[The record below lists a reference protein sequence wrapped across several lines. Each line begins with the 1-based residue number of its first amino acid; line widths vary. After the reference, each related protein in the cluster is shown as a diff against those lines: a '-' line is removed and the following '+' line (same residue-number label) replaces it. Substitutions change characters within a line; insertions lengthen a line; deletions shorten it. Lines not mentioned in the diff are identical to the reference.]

1 MKKFLSLVL
10 ALVMTMSLVTVS
22 AGAKDFTDS
31 TKIQYTEAVDV
42 MSAVKVIDG
51 YTDGS
56 FNPSAT
62 LTRGAAAKIICN
74 LILGPTTANALV
86 ADAAPYKDVPTT
98 NVFAGYIAYCQ
109 KEGIVDGYADGTF
122 KPANTLTGYAFMKML
137 LGALGYDAEV
147 EGYSSPNW
155 SINVAKR
162 ALNIGLDDGLVG
174 NFNGV
179 KAVNREEAC
188 LYAFNAL
195 QATMVEYDS
204 KTNISVGGAQVV
216 IAGSKAREVEQGT
229 YDSYKGQPVA
239 KDNTLQFC
247 EKYFKDL
254 KLDEGHDDFGRP
266 ANTWK
271 VKKVEVGTYTNRG
284 DLMGTYTKKVTQG
297 DLYTLIGK
305 DACDDLKSGA
315 STLTV
320 KLNGDLQKTVA
331 VEDFFQKNSSDASG
345 KKLASESKKGRVTE
359 VYMDDDNNVDVV
371 VYDTWVFQAAED
383 YNNKKET
390 IKIVAAGDTD
400 IKLDSN
406 TLELDD
412 FDAIKDLKEDD
423 YILVTATVDGAKYE
437 VQSIEKAE
445 TVTGTVNSYKDGDS
459 VTLGGTS
466 YDYSATTSSTGAQA
480 TQYTVGQNA
489 VLVLDKYGYVIA
501 VDEALV
507 SSNYVFIADIDR
519 IASGLVS
526 SAARADAYYTDGTSE
541 EVVVDKIITGNTTI
555 DTAAAIDNATY
566 MNKWYTYSKTSDGK
580 IILLDIESKYAP
592 AKGTYTGT
600 GSKVE
605 IMYNDQVSFLNNSG
619 TIKKAKANDATIVI
633 TRETDGAS
641 SAYTGVKAIP
651 DVSLTNKADS
661 NDVVTVYTLV
671 NKNTGYTAYTFVD
684 AYDGQHLTD
693 VDVSIVG
700 GDENSAF
707 VYVVKYDG
715 QHYYDANNTYFT
727 YKVLNTETG
736 AEEVVKADS
745 KVISNTG
752 YIFDLYY
759 KARTNS
765 DSEITALPKVPD
777 TGKYFNHSFSGEV
790 TFEDGVLSLG
800 NAVADTYTLAS
811 DAEIVLITRDSKLNK
826 DPDAKYETSLSLS
839 GKGLA
844 NALKGYTVSGTIAG
858 ATTEAGNSKIQTLY
872 VTVTNASAVVAK
884 STDASIKSIEVKGVK
899 ATTSAISGVDYEASV
914 PYTKLSDT
922 SVARMVVTSATGST
936 SKIEWF
942 NTSTN
947 KFQAWDTDAA
957 LKDDIS
963 TGWAGT
969 TFKFRITVTAEDT
982 SVVKS
987 YILQTT
993 AAASEVKPVLTKD
1006 VAAAAITSID
1016 AAGTSAKINLTS
1028 STTCTV
1034 KDLMAAI
1041 TAENATS
1048 VKMMVKGSLGA
1059 WVEATG
1065 AETIN
1070 GTTEGNFKVEVV
1082 SVEGVTYT
1090 WTIDVA

>member
-74 LILGPTTANALV
+74 LILGPTTASALV

-109 KEGIVDGYADGTF
+109 KEGIISGYADGTF
-122 KPANTLTGYAFMKML
+122 KPANSLTGYAFMKML

-147 EGYSSPNW
+147 EGYTGANW

-162 ALNIGLDDGLVG
+162 AINIGLDDGLTG
-174 NFNGV
+174 SFNGV

-188 LYAFNAL
+188 LYAFNTL

-271 VKKVEVGTYTNRG
+271 VKKVEVGTYTNRS
-284 DLMGTYTKKVTQG
+284 DLMGAYTKKVTQG

-305 DACDDLKSGA
+305 DACDDLKSGE

-320 KLNGDLQKTVA
+320 NLNGEPKKVA
-331 VEDFFQKNSSDASG
+331 VDTFFQKNSSDASG
-345 KKLASESKKGRVTE
+345 SGAPAGLKSAKGRVTE

-383 YNNKKET
+383 YNSKKET

-400 IKLDSN
+400 IKLNSN

-445 TVTGTVNSYKDGDS
+445 TVTGTVNSYKDCDS

-466 YDYSATTSSTGAQA
+466 YDYSATTSDAANGVQA
-480 TQYTVGQNA
+480 TKYTVGQNA
-489 VLVLDKYGYVIA
+489 VVVLDKYGYVIA

-507 SSNYVFIADIDR
+507 SSNYVFIGT
-519 IASGLVS
+519 IATKVNGLVAGTAS
-526 SAARADAYYTDGTSE
+526 ADAYYTDGTHE
-541 EVVVDKIITGNTTI
+541 EVVVDKIINGNTTL
-555 DTAAAIDNATY
+555 DTAGKIAVAGN
-566 MNKWYTYSKTSDGK
+566 MNKWYTYSKSSDGK
-580 IILLDIESKYAP
+580 IILLNVESKYNVANAKYAGNGSTDVVIMENDKVAFLTDNDTAP
-592 AKGTYTGT
+592 
-600 GSKVE
+600 
-605 IMYNDQVSFLNNSG
+605 NN
-619 TIKKAKANDATIVI
+619 IKNAKANDATIVV

-641 SAYTGVKAIP
+641 SVYTGVKSVP
-651 DVSLTNKADS
+651 DVKLTKTATSSDKVN
-661 NDVVTVYTLV
+661 VYTLV

-684 AYDGQHLTD
+684 TYNLDDT
-693 VDVSIVG
+693 DVSIVG

-715 QHYYDANNTYFT
+715 QYYYNNNDTYYT

-736 AEEVVKADS
+736 AEEAVKFDS
-745 KVISNTG
+745 NFVGTG
-752 YIFDLYY
+752 DIFGLYY

-765 DSEITALPKVPD
+765 DSEITSMPSVPNS
-777 TGKYFNHSFSGEV
+777 GKYFNTTFSGTV

-800 NAVADTYTLAS
+800 STPYTLAS
-811 DAEIVLITRDSKLNK
+811 DAEIVLVTLKASGLNK
-826 DPDAKYETSLSLS
+826 DPDAKYEVSTALS

-844 NALKGYTVSGTIAG
+844 NALKGYTVTNAKIAG

-872 VTVTNASAVVAK
+872 VTVGSTAAVVAK
-884 STDASIKSIEVKGVK
+884 SDDASIKSIKVKGVEATLK
-899 ATTSAISGVDYEASV
+899 NGKYEVTLPASVAADTTTTKVATKTTDVAATVTYTVNNTDWTANANGTAAFGSNATITIKVVAEDKTTSKT
-914 PYTKLSDT
+914 YTLN
-922 SVARMVVTSATGST
+922 VT
-936 SKIEWF
+936 I
-942 NTSTN
+942 
-947 KFQAWDTDAA
+947 
-957 LKDDIS
+957 
-963 TGWAGT
+963 
-969 TFKFRITVTAEDT
+969 
-982 SVVKS
+982 
-987 YILQTT
+987 
-993 AAASEVKPVLTKD
+993 AAASSGAMISNSNAVVVDDSGMKVKIDSTFNGD
-1006 VAAAAITSID
+1006 ITVADLYSALGFNDDCGDFDTITIK
-1016 AAGTSAKINLTS
+1016 SAF
-1028 STTCTV
+1028 
-1034 KDLMAAI
+1034 
-1041 TAENATS
+1041 
-1048 VKMMVKGSLGA
+1048 
-1059 WVEATG
+1059 
-1065 AETIN
+1065 
-1070 GTTEGNFKVEVV
+1070 GTTLDTTSTYQVKAGMQVIFHADGNADK
-1082 SVEGVTYT
+1082 TYT
-1090 WTIDVA
+1090 VEFV

>member
-31 TKIQYTEAVDV
+31 SKINYTEAVDV

-51 YTDGS
+51 YADGS

-74 LILGPTTANALV
+74 LILGPTTASALV
-86 ADAAPYKDVPTT
+86 ADAAPYKDVPTNHT
-98 NVFAGYIAYCQ
+98 FAGYIAYCQ
-109 KEGIVDGYADGTF
+109 KEGIISGYADGTF
-122 KPANTLTGYAFMKML
+122 KPANSLTGYAFMKML

-147 EGYSSPNW
+147 EGYTGANW

-162 ALNIGLDDGLVG
+162 AINIGLDDGLTG
-174 NFNGV
+174 SFNGV

-188 LYAFNAL
+188 LYAFNTL

-229 YDSYKGQPVA
+229 YDSYKGQPIS

-284 DLMGTYTKKVTQG
+284 DLMGAYTKKVTQG

-305 DACDDLKSGA
+305 DAYDDLKSGE

-320 KLNGDLQKTVA
+320 NLNGESKKVA
-331 VEDFFQKNSSDASG
+331 VDTFFQKNSSDASG
-345 KKLASESKKGRVTE
+345 SGAPAGLKSAKGRVTE

-383 YNNKKET
+383 YNSKKET

-400 IKLDSN
+400 IKLNSN

-445 TVTGTVNSYKDGDS
+445 TVTGTVNSYKDCDS

-466 YDYSATTSSTGAQA
+466 YDYSATTSDAANCVQA
-480 TQYTVGQNA
+480 TKYTVGQNA
-489 VLVLDKYGYVIA
+489 ILVLDKYGYVIA

-507 SSNYVFIADIDR
+507 SSNYVFIGT
-519 IASGLVS
+519 IATKVNGLVAGTAS
-526 SAARADAYYTDGTSE
+526 ADAYYTDGSHE
-541 EVVVDKIITGNTTI
+541 EVVVDKIITGNTTL
-555 DTAAAIDNATY
+555 DTAGKIVSSANH
-566 MNKWYTYSKTSDGK
+566 NKWYTYSKTTDGK

-592 AKGTYTGT
+592 AKGTYTGN

-619 TIKKAKANDATIVI
+619 TIKNAKANDATIVI

-641 SAYTGVKAIP
+641 SVYTGVKAIP

-671 NKNTGYTAYTFVD
+671 NKNTGYTAYTFVN
-684 AYDGQHLTD
+684 AYDGRYLTD
-693 VDVSIVG
+693 TDISIVG

-707 VYVVKYDG
+707 VYVVEYDG
-715 QHYYDANNTYFT
+715 QYYYDANNTYYT

-736 AEEVVKADS
+736 AEEAVKFDS
-745 KVISNTG
+745 NFVGTG
-752 YIFDLYY
+752 DIFGLYY

-765 DSEITALPKVPD
+765 DSEITSMPSVPNS
-777 TGKYFNHSFSGEV
+777 GKYFNTTFSGTV

-800 NAVADTYTLAS
+800 STPYTLAS
-811 DAEIVLITRDSKLNK
+811 DAEIVLVTLKASGLNK
-826 DPDAKYETSLSLS
+826 DPDAKYEVSTALS

-844 NALKGYTVSGTIAG
+844 NALKGYTVTNAKIAG

-872 VTVTNASAVVAK
+872 VTVGSTAAVVAA
-884 STDASIKSIEVKGVK
+884 SDDASITSITVKGVE
-899 ATTSAISGVDYEASV
+899 ATLKNGKYEVTLPASV
-914 PYTKLSDT
+914 AADTTTTK
-922 SVARMVVTSATGST
+922 VATKT
-936 SKIEWF
+936 
-942 NTSTN
+942 
-947 KFQAWDTDAA
+947 TDAA
-957 LKDDIS
+957 
-963 TGWAGT
+963 A
-969 TFKFRITVTAEDT
+969 TVTYTVNNTDWTANANGTAAFGNNATITIKVVAADKTT
-982 SVVKS
+982 SKTYTLNVT
-987 YILQTT
+987 I
-993 AAASEVKPVLTKD
+993 AAASSGAMISNSNAVVVDDSGMKVKIDSTFSGD
-1006 VAAAAITSID
+1006 ITVADLYSALGFNDDCGDFDTITIK
-1016 AAGTSAKINLTS
+1016 SAF
-1028 STTCTV
+1028 
-1034 KDLMAAI
+1034 
-1041 TAENATS
+1041 
-1048 VKMMVKGSLGA
+1048 
-1059 WVEATG
+1059 
-1065 AETIN
+1065 
-1070 GTTEGNFKVEVV
+1070 GTTLDTTSTYQVKAGMQVIFHADGNADK
-1082 SVEGVTYT
+1082 TYT
-1090 WTIDVA
+1090 VEFA